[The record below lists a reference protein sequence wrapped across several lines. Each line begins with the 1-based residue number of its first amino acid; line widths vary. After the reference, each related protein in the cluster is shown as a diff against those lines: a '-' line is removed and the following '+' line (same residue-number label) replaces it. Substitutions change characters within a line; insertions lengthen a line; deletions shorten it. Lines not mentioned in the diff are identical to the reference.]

1 MANKKKIGRPSKK
14 RKSYYKSKSK
24 GLRYITNGLLKKYPK
39 RYKSRSEASDVAKQ
53 LLLDLKGSN
62 TKVTLGNALKLLVD
76 KRRDERLS
84 KVSYNLP
91 NDLIELKPYYDF
103 YEYVDLIKGLD
114 DSPRILF
121 TSNIIPVGL
130 PDIISGNEYEYEDY
144 FAPFVNYIDKLRK
157 LSSIDLYEQ
166 EWFIRCTEPK
176 RAKGKEE
183 TSKCD
188 YISRI
193 IVCDVEGSEVS
204 DGYGF
209 DPNDVDKDVTSGLD
223 VEKKEVAKKSIDDS
237 IVDSVGI
244 SSIDKEIRLKEL
256 EIESDKLKIE
266 KARELRALLDAKVPY
281 EDAKRILGL

>member
-14 RKSYYKSKSK
+14 RKSYYKSKYK
-24 GLRYITNGLLKKYPK
+24 GLRYITNGLLKKYAK

-130 PDIISGNEYEYEDY
+130 PGIISGNEYEYEDY

-223 VEKKEVAKKSIDDS
+223 VEKKEVVKKSIDDS